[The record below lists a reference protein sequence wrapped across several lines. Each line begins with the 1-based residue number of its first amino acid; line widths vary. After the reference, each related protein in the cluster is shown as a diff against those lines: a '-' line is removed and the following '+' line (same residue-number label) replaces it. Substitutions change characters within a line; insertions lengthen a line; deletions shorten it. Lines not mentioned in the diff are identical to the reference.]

1 MEVFGRYRLLKQI
14 AVGGMGEIFLA
25 RSASV
30 DGFEKDLVIK
40 RILPARTEDEH
51 FVSMFLD
58 EARVTMSL
66 SHPNLVQVFD
76 FGQTDGRYYLAM
88 EHVYG
93 CDLKTLLK
101 IPRLSGEGFPPGIAL
116 YTIRGVAKALDYAH
130 KKRGRNGE
138 LLNLVHRDVSPDNIL
153 VGFEGGVKITDF
165 GIAKAKG
172 QLTKLQAGMIIGKVQ
187 YMAPEVANGEPGDPR
202 SDIFS
207 CGAVLWELLAG
218 RQLYERNGEAD
229 FEFFER
235 VRAGR
240 FERLSDVKRDVP
252 RRVDKLVMR
261 ALSIRP
267 DDRHED
273 ARELVHELQEILTSK
288 YRDCDDYA
296 LRSFLA
302 EYRPELNV
310 VGFEDLDL
318 SPPTVASKPVTAPI
332 PPPVDESVA
341 LPAVKPDS
349 EKHAEETVVH
359 GPMSQPPPE
368 ALDAIAAE
376 FKTKPSVWLL
386 VKMAEICAAE
396 AQKGNALSCYRVA
409 AVKFAQHGLLA
420 QSLFCA
426 KMMIEQRSTNDVVL
440 DVSMLPTLVGKS
452 DERVLPYYFRSGGD
466 VEEMLADLIGNAKS
480 ARKITADPPPLLANL
495 GRDGFAQLAKL
506 APLQRFEAGRYI
518 VTQGESGDTMYL
530 LLNGRVI
537 VHVTKSNGERIN
549 VASLAPGDFF
559 GENSFF
565 SGAKRNATVEAVED
579 AALIEISP
587 SLYQRVMSDNPK
599 AASTLSRFYK
609 ERIVDH
615 ILATSS
621 TFGLISPPE
630 RKELLA
636 RLLLR
641 PFPRGTTLVAR
652 GGPCEDVFL
661 IKRGNAEIDAEGE
674 EPYYLGAGK
683 ILGERAVVEKTPVK
697 FNAVAGDNFEALVL
711 KGRDLWAILQRKPER
726 IEAWLRAA
734 SKT

>member
-1 MEVFGRYRLLKQI
+1 
-14 AVGGMGEIFLA
+14 MGEIFLA

-40 RILPARTEDEH
+40 RILPARTQDEH

-88 EHVYG
+88 EHVFG

-101 IPRLSGEGFPPGIAL
+101 IPRLAGEGFPPGIAL
-116 YTIRGVAKALDYAH
+116 YIIRGVAKALDYAH

-153 VGFEGGVKITDF
+153 VGFEGGVKVTDF

-172 QLTKLQAGMIIGKVQ
+172 QLTKLQAGMIIGKVN

-218 RQLYERNGEAD
+218 RQLYDRGGEAD
-229 FEFFER
+229 YEFFER

-240 FERLSDVKRDVP
+240 FERLSDVKRDTP
-252 RRVDKLVMR
+252 RRLDKLVMR
-261 ALSIRP
+261 ALSIDP

-273 ARELVHELQEILTSK
+273 ARELVNELQEILTSK

-302 EYRPELNV
+302 EHRPELNII
-310 VGFEDLDL
+310 GFDELDL
-318 SPPTVASKPVTAPI
+318 SPPAVASRPTTKPITAPVA
-332 PPPVDESVA
+332 PPPDESVA
-341 LPAVKPDS
+341 MPAAKPDA

-368 ALDAIAAE
+368 ELDAIAAE
-376 FKTKPSVWLL
+376 FKAKPSVWSL
-386 VKMAEICAAE
+386 VKMAELCAAA

-452 DERVLPYYFRSGGD
+452 DERVLPYHFRTGGD
-466 VEEMLADLIGNAKS
+466 VEELLAELIGNAKS
-480 ARKITADPPPLLANL
+480 GRKVTADPPPLLANL

-506 APLQRFEAGRYI
+506 APLQRFEAGKYI

-537 VHVTKSNGERIN
+537 VHVTKANGERIN

-621 TFGLISPPE
+621 TFGLIGAPE
-630 RKELLA
+630 RKELLS
-636 RLLLR
+636 RLVLK
-641 PFPRGTTLVAR
+641 PFPKGTTLIAR
-652 GGPCEDVFL
+652 GSPCEELYL
-661 IKRGNAEIDAEGE
+661 IKRGSAEISREGE
-674 EPYYLGAGK
+674 EKSVYLGPGK
-683 ILGERAVVEKTPVK
+683 ILGERAVVEKTPVN
-697 FNAVAGDNFEALVL
+697 FTAVAGENFEALVL
-711 KGRDLWAILQRKPER
+711 KGRDLLAVLQRKPER
-726 IEAWLRAA
+726 IEAWLRA
-734 SKT
+734 SSST